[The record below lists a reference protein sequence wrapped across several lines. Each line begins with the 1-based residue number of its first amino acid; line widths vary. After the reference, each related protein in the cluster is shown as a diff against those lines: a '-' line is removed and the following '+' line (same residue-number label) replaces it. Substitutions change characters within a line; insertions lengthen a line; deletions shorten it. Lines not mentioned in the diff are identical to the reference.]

1 MKLSILQRLA
11 LFARHRYYVVFA
23 IFAVLAVLCVLLI
36 SRLSFDTDMM
46 NLLPRKEPAVRA
58 YIDALETFGS
68 NTLMLVAVRIPEGA
82 VAEPYEGFVDE
93 LAAGLSEIPDLR
105 NVQHRIGDPEE
116 LLQTFFPKSVLFLDD
131 KGRRALEQRLSD
143 EGIRQ
148 RVQELRRQL
157 STPQGIAAK
166 QLSRL
171 DPLGLADI
179 FLGRVESSRG
189 TLQVDWTSG
198 YYLSRDQRMLL
209 VLAEPIQPPGNL
221 KFNEN
226 LADQVDRV
234 VASTLARWG
243 EIAGEEPPPKP
254 EVGVG
259 GPHFTALGD
268 SSLIKRDMVLQLAT
282 AVPGVCLLF
291 FFVFRRLSTLI
302 YALVPLFSGL
312 LLTFALAEI
321 AYGSLSSA
329 TSAVAGLLA
338 GLGVDFVIV
347 SYGRYVEERQ
357 NGESLEA
364 ALMAVNGSTGRAVL
378 IGAVTTTVTFY
389 AFMITD
395 FIGLRQMGFLTGTGI
410 LFCMGSVLFLLPAM
424 LAWNEDHHTRRKT
437 TPRLFLHSFG
447 SDLVIRASMK
457 HRRIVLLLGAALTV
471 GAFALAFQLRFDET
485 MKTMRP
491 KGNRGIDVA
500 AEVGRTFGSGFDSM
514 TLILSGNSPDEVIA
528 LAARASEG
536 AEKLVRQGVLYGYS
550 GVTSLIPPPDRQRE
564 ALEWL
569 ARGRQGTLDMDRV
582 RATFT
587 QAAAAQGMRPE
598 AFEGGLD
605 LLAQAVNLP
614 GPIRVEDFQQAG
626 QTELLLDRFLQ
637 KTDKGWKGAVY
648 LYPPANR
655 WRREAPPEVWRLAE
669 QLGPQVALAGTNV
682 VNQVVRRTVIQDA
695 WVASILGFL
704 LVEILLWLDFRSIRQ
719 TLFATAPLLIGL
731 VWMAGAMVALGI
743 EMNFINIFVTTMIIG
758 LGVDY
763 GVHVLHRYREIRDLP
778 DAEFERGLLETGK
791 AVMAAA
797 ISTIWG
803 FGSIM
808 FSSYPGLISTG
819 KVAIL
824 GTLACSIVTIA
835 LLPAVLSWRRERR
848 MKGLGVGRMFEDE
861 EGF

>member
-11 LFARHRYYVVFA
+11 LFARHRYYLVFA
-23 IFAVLAVLCVLLI
+23 IFAVLGAVSLFLTL
-36 SRLSFDTDMM
+36 RLSFDTDMM

-82 VAEPYEGFVDE
+82 VAEPYEAFVDE

-116 LLQTFFPKSVLFLDD
+116 LLQTFFPKSVLFLDEG
-131 KGRRALEQRLSD
+131 GRRALEERLSD
-143 EGIRQ
+143 EGIRK
-148 RVQELRRQL
+148 RVGELRRQL

-189 TLQVDWTSG
+189 SLQVDWTSG
-198 YYLSRDQRMLL
+198 YYLSRDHRMLL
-209 VLAEPIQPPGNL
+209 ILAEPIQPPGNL
-221 KFNEN
+221 PFNER
-226 LADQVDRV
+226 LASQVDRV
-234 VASTLARWG
+234 VDSALARWD
-243 EIAGEEPPPKP
+243 EIAGAEPPPKP
-254 EVGVG
+254 QVGVG
-259 GPHFTALGD
+259 GPHLTALGD
-268 SSLIKRDMVLQLAT
+268 SSLIKRDMILQIAT
-282 AVPGVCLLF
+282 AVPGVILLF
-291 FFVFRRLSTLI
+291 LFVFRRIGTLA

-312 LLTFALAEI
+312 LLTFGFAKLTV
-321 AYGSLSSA
+321 GSLSAA

-338 GLGVDFVIV
+338 GLGIDFVIV
-347 SYGRYVEERQ
+347 SYGRYIEERR

-364 ALMAVNGSTGRAVL
+364 ALLAVNGSTGRAVL

-389 AFMITD
+389 AFMVTD
-395 FIGLRQMGFLTGTGI
+395 FVGLWQMGFLTGTGI
-410 LFCMGSVLFLLPAM
+410 LFCVGSVFLLLPAM
-424 LAWNEDHHTRRKT
+424 LAWSEDHHERRKT
-437 TPRLFLHSFG
+437 APRLFLHSFG
-447 SDLVIRASMK
+447 SDLVIRMSMR
-457 HRRIVLLLGAALTV
+457 HRRLVLLVGLGLTV
-471 GAFALAFQLRFDET
+471 VAFALAFQLRFDES

-500 AEVGRTFGSGFDSM
+500 VEVGRTFGSGFDSM
-514 TLILSGNSPDEVIA
+514 TLVVSGKSPDEVIE

-536 AEKLVRQGVLYGYS
+536 AAKLVRQGVLYGYN
-550 GVTSLIPPPDRQRE
+550 GVTSLIPPPGRQRE
-564 ALEWL
+564 ALDWL
-569 ARGRQGTLDMDRV
+569 AQGRQGTLDMDRV
-582 RATFT
+582 RATFAE
-587 QAAAAQGMRPE
+587 AAAGQGMRPE
-598 AFEGGLD
+598 AFEPGLG
-605 LLAQAVNLP
+605 LLAKAVNLP
-614 GPIRVEDFQQAG
+614 GPIRVEDFQQTG

-637 KTDKGWKGAVY
+637 KTDDGWKGAVY
-648 LYPPANR
+648 LYPPANL
-655 WRREAPPEVWRLAE
+655 WRREAPPEAWRLAE
-669 QLGPQVALAGTNV
+669 QLGPQVSLVGTNV
-682 VNQVVRRTVIQDA
+682 VNQIVRREVLKDA
-695 WVASILGFL
+695 WVASILGFV

-719 TLFATAPLLIGL
+719 TLFATTPLLIGL
-731 VWMAGAMVALGI
+731 VWMVGAMVVLKL

-758 LGVDY
+758 IGVDY

-808 FSSYPGLISTG
+808 FSSYPGLVSTG

-824 GTLACSIVTIA
+824 GALACSLVTIT
-835 LLPAVLSWRRERR
+835 LLPAVLSWRREKR
-848 MKGLGVGRMFEDE
+848 MKDLAAGRPVSAD